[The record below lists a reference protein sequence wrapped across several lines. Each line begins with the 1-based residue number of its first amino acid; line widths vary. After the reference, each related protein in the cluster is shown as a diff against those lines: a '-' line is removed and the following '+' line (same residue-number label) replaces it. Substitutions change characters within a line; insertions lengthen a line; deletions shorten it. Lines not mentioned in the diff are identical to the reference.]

1 MEAFV
6 RSHAIIEVTPDRA
19 FGIIE
24 REDEF
29 AQRATRWRWRTF
41 A

>member
-6 RSHAIIEVTPDRA
+6 RSHAIIEVTPNRA

-29 AQRATRWRWRTF
+29 AHRATRWTW
-41 A
+41 

>member
-1 MEAFV
+1 MQDFV
-6 RSHAIIEVTPDRA
+6 LANAMFEVRPLRA

-29 AQRATRWRWRTF
+29 AATATRWTW
-41 A
+41 